1 MCYIGIKERRMLMA
15 KNLDQMTKCKI
26 GTEVLSLLNKHN
38 ITAGSKVTITI
49 ETLKNGAIKKVEIG
63 EGEE

>member
-1 MCYIGIKERRMLMA
+1 MLMA